1 MYSLRL
7 GPINEISL
15 ANGHSST
22 SKGSI
27 VSSGLLSYIWFQM
40 VSIKF
45 VVISWGTQGIGF
57 PLLLAISFYLF
68 PHPAQWRE
76 VLS

>member
-1 MYSLRL
+1 MSQCVGSHFDPLLLYCTFWCSDMYSLRL

-40 VSIKF
+40 VSINL
-45 VVISWGTQGIGF
+45 W
-57 PLLLAISFYLF
+57 LYLGG
-68 PHPAQWRE
+68 HRG
-76 VLS
+76 